1 MFEFALLSFSSL
13 FVIVDPI
20 GLIPVFIAITPH
32 DSPKTRSRM
41 AGLACVVAALILLI
55 LVVSGPWIFKLLGVT
70 LPAMQIAGS
79 IILLLIAVD
88 MIQVRRPAVQ
98 ATSAEIEAGSEKEDI
113 AITPLAVPMLA
124 GPGAISNV
132 LILLNR
138 AQGISHVIVLAIC
151 IVLVFVASYIIF
163 RLANRG
169 VQYISPLVMKVLT
182 RLMGLLL
189 AAIAMQ
195 FLINALQELGL
206 VHQTSF

>member
-1 MFEFALLSFSSL
+1 
-13 FVIVDPI
+13 
-20 GLIPVFIAITPH
+20 
-32 DSPKTRSRM
+32 
-41 AGLACVVAALILLI
+41 
-55 LVVSGPWIFKLLGVT
+55 
-70 LPAMQIAGS
+70 
-79 IILLLIAVD
+79 
-88 MIQVRRPAVQ
+88 
-98 ATSAEIEAGSEKEDI
+98 
-113 AITPLAVPMLA
+113 LAVPMLA

>member
-1 MFEFALLSFSSL
+1 LLSFSSL